1 MNKLI
6 GNIEKINVINMT
18 STIFKSDE
26 SIFIS
31 KIYYGESSEDVV
43 LNYFYKIKSKK
54 NFVDVFS
61 ISGDDSAMLIDVKLY
76 DYNNMCARSPISRDN
91 LLLNRKNLCWGYVQ
105 SPLVFLEAF
114 PFLEK
119 EIRDWIVLFAENREI
134 SKHKVYKELISF
146 FKNKK

>member
-6 GNIEKINVINMT
+6 GNIEKINAINIT

-43 LNYFYKIKSKK
+43 LNYFYKIKSRK

-61 ISGDDSAMLIDVKLY
+61 ISEVDSTMLIDVKLY
-76 DYNNMCARSPISRDN
+76 DYNNMCARSTISRDN
-91 LLLNRKNLCWGYVQ
+91 LLLNRKNLCWGHVK
-105 SPLVFLEAF
+105 SPLVFLETF

-119 EIRDWIVLFAENREI
+119 EVRDWIVLFAENREI